1 MTTRRHLSAILAP
14 ALLTALIPL
23 STGPLRAENPD
34 APTGPL
40 WYRIEVDGAPAGW
53 AMERIVRED
62 GRTTT
67 SSRMSLRLRRGGT
80 ELTVELASRFVE
92 TAAGEPVL
100 MWRRQAL
107 GRLPVESTFRF
118 GPDGVEAT
126 TVQAGR
132 KSRRTL
138 PTPPG
143 DWLPPDAARRAAV
156 AHRVAGDESYTLRL
170 IEPLQGL
177 EPVTV
182 TRELLGPGTVPGA
195 VGRWRERPIEGW
207 PSETGG
213 GVSGPESPES
223 PEASS
228 DVQLDAVGRLVASS
242 TTFLGLE
249 LTLRRTDRRSAR
261 AAIDAGATPELMVS
275 TFVRPDRPIRD
286 PRRLR
291 RGVYELSLSS
301 GGSPGRAPDGTS
313 GAPSGDP
320 AELPELPR
328 TDTQR
333 VEPVADPAEGA
344 VRRAARVRVR
354 VVVDTDGHPR
364 RPPDADGAPPP
375 PDRSLYLAASSY
387 LDYRDP
393 EVLKLLETLER
404 SAGQEPDGPGGALGE
419 GPRERA
425 ERLAALVH
433 REIAAKSLDTGFA
446 TASEVARTRTGDC
459 TEHAVLL
466 AALLR
471 AEGIP
476 SRVVS
481 GLVYLEE
488 MAGARD
494 VFGYHMWTQAL
505 IDGRWVDLDA
515 TAAPGPEPGPDSG
528 TERSPGP
535 PGASY
540 GFDATHIALAVS
552 PLDGPDAAADFLP
565 LTPLIGRL
573 EIRVVEGE

>member
-1 MTTRRHLSAILAP
+1 MATRRLLSAPLVP
-14 ALLTALIPL
+14 ALLAALVPL
-23 STGPLRAENPD
+23 LTMSVGAAEPQ

-40 WYRIEVDGAPAGW
+40 WYRIEIDGAPAGW
-53 AMERIVRED
+53 AVERIVRED

-67 SSRMSLRLRRGGT
+67 SSHMSLRLRRGGT
-80 ELTVELASRFVE
+80 EVALELASRFVE
-92 TAAGEPVL
+92 TADGEPVL
-100 MWRRQAL
+100 LWRRQTL

-118 GPDGVEAT
+118 GPHGVEAT

-132 KSRRTL
+132 ESTEML

-143 DWLPPDAARRAAV
+143 DWLTPDAARRATV
-156 AHRVAGDESYTLRL
+156 AHRVAGDERYTLRL
-170 IEPLQGL
+170 LEPLQGL

-182 TRELLGPGTVPGA
+182 TRELLGPATVPGA
-195 VGRWRERPIEGW
+195 VGRWRERPIEG
-207 PSETGG
+207 PSPGKMAMGG
-213 GVSGPESPES
+213 SK
-223 PEASS
+223 PEASAPPRFTDPEAPS
-228 DVQLDAVGRLVASS
+228 AGGSSEIQLDAAGRLVASS
-242 TTFLGLE
+242 TTFLGVD

-261 AAIDAGATPELMVS
+261 ASIDTGATPELMVS
-275 TFVRPDRPIRD
+275 NFVRPDRPLRA
-286 PRRLR
+286 PRRMR
-291 RGVYELSLSS
+291 RAVYELSLTPGRSPA
-301 GGSPGRAPDGTS
+301 GGSDE
-313 GAPSGDP
+313 P
-320 AELPELPR
+320 ADLPQLPN
-328 TDTQR
+328 TDAQR
-333 VEPVADPAEGA
+333 VEPVAGPDGGA
-344 VRRAARVRVR
+344 AGRTARVR
-354 VVVDTDGHPR
+354 VVVDTDGHLR

-375 PDRSLYLAASSY
+375 PDRSLHLAASSY
-387 LDYRDP
+387 LDHRDP
-393 EVLKLLETLER
+393 AVRALLEAPER
-404 SAGQEPDGPGGALGE
+404 PSDPGPDGTGGALDE
-419 GPRERA
+419 GSRARA

-433 REIAAKSLDTGFA
+433 REIAAKNLDTGFA

-481 GLVYLEE
+481 GLVYLEQL
-488 MAGARD
+488 AGAHD

-505 IDGRWVDLDA
+505 IEGRWVDLDA
-515 TAAPGPEPGPDSG
+515 TAAPGPRRS
-528 TERSPGP
+528 TERGPGP

-573 EIRVVEGE
+573 EIRVVEAE

>member
-1 MTTRRHLSAILAP
+1 MATRRLLSAPLVP
-14 ALLTALIPL
+14 ALLAALLPVL
-23 STGPLRAENPD
+23 TVPVGAAEPQ
-34 APTGPL
+34 APTGSL
-40 WYRIEVDGAPAGW
+40 WYRIEIDGAPAGW
-53 AMERIVRED
+53 ALERIVRED

-67 SSRMSLRLRRGGT
+67 SSHMSLHLRRGGT
-80 ELTVELASRFVE
+80 EVALELASRFVE
-92 TAAGEPVL
+92 TTDGEPVL
-100 MWRRQAL
+100 LWRRQTL
-107 GRLPVESTFRF
+107 GRLPVESSFRF

-132 KSRRTL
+132 ESTEIL

-143 DWLPPDAARRAAV
+143 DWLTPDAARRATV
-156 AHRVAGDESYTLRL
+156 AHRVAGDERYTLRL

-182 TRELLGPGTVPGA
+182 TRELLGPATVPGA
-195 VGRWRERPIEGW
+195 IGRWRERPIEEGS
-207 PSETGG
+207 PGRMA
-213 GVSGPESPES
+213 VSGSDPDRPDPPGFTE
-223 PEASS
+223 PEASNAGAS
-228 DVQLDAVGRLVASS
+228 SEIQLDAAGRLVASS
-242 TTFLGLE
+242 TTFLGLD
-249 LTLRRTDRRSAR
+249 LTLRRTDRRNAR
-261 AAIDAGATPELMVS
+261 AAIDSGETPELMVS
-275 TFVRPDRPIRD
+275 NFVRPDRPLRA
-286 PRRLR
+286 PRRMR
-291 RGVYELSLSS
+291 RAVYELGLT
-301 GGSPGRAPDGTS
+301 PGRSPAGASDG
-313 GAPSGDP
+313 P
-320 AELPELPR
+320 AELPDLPR

-333 VEPVADPAEGA
+333 VEPVAGPAEGA
-344 VRRAARVRVR
+344 ARRTARVR

-364 RPPDADGAPPP
+364 RPPDADGAPAP
-375 PDRSLYLAASSY
+375 PDRSLHLAASSY
-387 LDYRDP
+387 LDHRDP
-393 EVLKLLETLER
+393 AVRALLEAPER
-404 SAGQEPDGPGGALGE
+404 ASGQGPDGTGGALEE
-419 GPRERA
+419 GPRARA
-425 ERLAALVH
+425 ESLAALVH
-433 REIAAKSLDTGFA
+433 REIAAKNLDTGFA

-481 GLVYLEE
+481 GLVYLEQL
-488 MAGARD
+488 AGARD

-515 TAAPGPEPGPDSG
+515 TAAPGPESG
-528 TERSPGP
+528 TERTSAP